1 MVLLMQFV
9 LELLRLGEL
18 EKKVDTFKTT
28 PSKMPYEK
36 EELRNAA
43 DCRVDALEA

>member
-9 LELLRLGEL
+9 LELLRGEL